1 MTVKP
6 TKRGWYI
13 YYSIT
18 LKVMTINSTKTSRST
33 YISGRTSL
41 LDQSSQI
48 FFSYTASEVID
59 SWSLQLRLLGSSN
72 ALLLP
77 TEVLVLEL
85 MLGPG
90 LKVYKPEEERET
102 TVNIHVKNIN
112 FSKTFL
118 LAFSE
123 DHNFINAD

>member
-1 MTVKP
+1 
-6 TKRGWYI
+6 
-13 YYSIT
+13 
-18 LKVMTINSTKTSRST
+18 MTIKSTKTSRSA

-59 SWSLQLRLLGSSN
+59 SWSLQLRLLSSSN
-72 ALLLP
+72 GLLLP

-102 TVNIHVKNIN
+102 TVNIHVKNLN

-118 LAFSE
+118 LAYSE
-123 DHNFINAD
+123 YHNFINAD